1 MHGAKS
7 ALITYVQFKFHVID
21 LKGNYS
27 HGWIASADT
36 SVIIF
41 SSIFNTSSTFYTCF
55 PVVRSNWGRLLRLAH
70 LATFFRRLI
79 LSTSHVFFHQP
90 TVLKKGI
97 SALGEIFAQLWNGRF
112 RDLCES
118 FSRLHCFRTRK
129 IKKGDLLQNFQRHVG
144 IFVHVVVDFRLIQ
157 GSFRYEDVLRNE
169 TKFPISRCRWKRD
182 LMSSACPL
190 TRDNQLHTF
199 ASKTQKCPLIEID
212 KFASNSCLFQMS
224 DILQVWSYR
233 LWVVYGLCH
242 TNRWWTENWNTA
254 LE

>member
-90 TVLKKGI
+90 TVLKKLK
-97 SALGEIFAQLWNGRF
+97 AFQLWGRYLLNCEMGSSSQQNLVAEYNKNADAPPMYGDGGQQLPAAANGGININVQMPQAPAPKKN
-112 RDLCES
+112 
-118 FSRLHCFRTRK
+118 SRTLPMIAVFLLGILVCIAAGFLVWK
-129 IKKGDLLQNFQRHVG
+129 FVIKDKGN
-144 IFVHVVVDFRLIQ
+144 I
-157 GSFRYEDVLRNE
+157 
-169 TKFPISRCRWKRD
+169 
-182 LMSSACPL
+182 
-190 TRDNQLHTF
+190 
-199 ASKTQKCPLIEID
+199 
-212 KFASNSCLFQMS
+212 
-224 DILQVWSYR
+224 
-233 LWVVYGLCH
+233 
-242 TNRWWTENWNTA
+242 
-254 LE
+254 

>member
-97 SALGEIFAQLWNGRF
+97 SALGEMFAQLWNGRF
-112 RDLCES
+112 RDLIFLS
-118 FSRLHCFRTRK
+118 FKLFQNQENT
-129 IKKGDLLQNFQRHVG
+129 KGDLLQNFQRHVG

-157 GSFRYEDVLRNE
+157 GSFRYQDVLRNE

-190 TRDNQLHTF
+190 TRDNQLHTY
-199 ASKTQKCPLIEID
+199 ASKIQKFKL
-212 KFASNSCLFQMS
+212 KVFRLSMS
-224 DILQVWSYR
+224 LDR
-233 LWVVYGLCH
+233 
-242 TNRWWTENWNTA
+242 NR
-254 LE
+254 

>member
-1 MHGAKS
+1 MQGAKS

-90 TVLKKGI
+90 TVLKNLRHFSSGGDICSIVKWEI
-97 SALGEIFAQLWNGRF
+97 SWPLWIFL
-112 RDLCES
+112 S
-118 FSRLHCFRTRK
+118 FTLFQNQEN
-129 IKKGDLLQNFQRHVG
+129 KKREFA
-144 IFVHVVVDFRLIQ
+144 
-157 GSFRYEDVLRNE
+157 
-169 TKFPISRCRWKRD
+169 TKFPETCWNICTCRCRFPAHPRQLPISGRPEKRD
-182 LMSSACPL
+182 QISDITMSLEARLNVICMSSHW
-190 TRDNQLHTF
+190 R
-199 ASKTQKCPLIEID
+199 
-212 KFASNSCLFQMS
+212 
-224 DILQVWSYR
+224 
-233 LWVVYGLCH
+233 
-242 TNRWWTENWNTA
+242 
-254 LE
+254 

>member
-112 RDLCES
+112 RDLIFLS
-118 FSRLHCFRTRK
+118 FTLFQNQENK
-129 IKKGDLLQNFQRHVG
+129 KKGICYKISKDLLEYLYMSLS
-144 IFVHVVVDFRLIQ
+144 IS
-157 GSFRYEDVLRNE
+157 GSSEAASDIRTSWETRPNFRYHDVAGNE
-169 TKFPISRCRWKRD
+169 T
-182 LMSSACPL
+182 
-190 TRDNQLHTF
+190 
-199 ASKTQKCPLIEID
+199 
-212 KFASNSCLFQMS
+212 
-224 DILQVWSYR
+224 
-233 LWVVYGLCH
+233 
-242 TNRWWTENWNTA
+242 
-254 LE
+254 

>member
-79 LSTSHVFFHQP
+79 LSTSQGFFHQP
-90 TVLKKGI
+90 TVLKKRHFSSGGDICSIVKWEI
-97 SALGEIFAQLWNGRF
+97 SWPLWIFL
-112 RDLCES
+112 S
-118 FSRLHCFRTRK
+118 FTLFQNQENK
-129 IKKGDLLQNFQRHVG
+129 KKGICYKISRDMLEYLYMSLS
-144 IFVHVVVDFRLIQ
+144 IS
-157 GSFRYEDVLRNE
+157 GSSKAASDIRTSWETRPNFRYHDVAGNE
-169 TKFPISRCRWKRD
+169 T
-182 LMSSACPL
+182 
-190 TRDNQLHTF
+190 
-199 ASKTQKCPLIEID
+199 
-212 KFASNSCLFQMS
+212 
-224 DILQVWSYR
+224 
-233 LWVVYGLCH
+233 
-242 TNRWWTENWNTA
+242 
-254 LE
+254 

>member
-90 TVLKKGI
+90 TVLKKLK
-97 SALGEIFAQLWNGRF
+97 AFQLWGRY
-112 RDLCES
+112 LLNCEMGDFVTWS
-118 FSRLHCFRTRK
+118 FSSLHCFRTRK
-129 IKKGDLLQNFQRHVG
+129 IKKGICYKISRDMLEYLYMSLS
-144 IFVHVVVDFRLIQ
+144 IS
-157 GSFRYEDVLRNE
+157 GSSKAASDIRTSWETRPNFRYHDVAGSE
-169 TKFPISRCRWKRD
+169 T
-182 LMSSACPL
+182 
-190 TRDNQLHTF
+190 
-199 ASKTQKCPLIEID
+199 
-212 KFASNSCLFQMS
+212 
-224 DILQVWSYR
+224 
-233 LWVVYGLCH
+233 
-242 TNRWWTENWNTA
+242 
-254 LE
+254 

>member
-41 SSIFNTSSTFYTCF
+41 SSIFNTRPTFYTCF

-112 RDLCES
+112 RDLIFLS
-118 FSRLHCFRTRK
+118 FTLFQNQGN
-129 IKKGDLLQNFQRHVG
+129 KKRGFA
-144 IFVHVVVDFRLIQ
+144 
-157 GSFRYEDVLRNE
+157 
-169 TKFPISRCRWKRD
+169 TKFPETCWNICTCRCRFPAHPRQLPIWGRPEKRD
-182 LMSSACPL
+182 QISDITMSLETRLNVICMSSHS
-190 TRDNQLHTF
+190 R
-199 ASKTQKCPLIEID
+199 
-212 KFASNSCLFQMS
+212 
-224 DILQVWSYR
+224 
-233 LWVVYGLCH
+233 
-242 TNRWWTENWNTA
+242 
-254 LE
+254 

>member
-1 MHGAKS
+1 MQGAKS

-41 SSIFNTSSTFYTCF
+41 SSIFNTRSTFYTCL

-70 LATFFRRLI
+70 ISCFFRRLI
-79 LSTSHVFFHQP
+79 LSTSHVFFRQP
-90 TVLKKGI
+90 PVLKNFRQFRSGGAICSIAKW
-97 SALGEIFAQLWNGRF
+97 EIFLTFTLFQNQ
-112 RDLCES
+112 EN
-118 FSRLHCFRTRK
+118 
-129 IKKGDLLQNFQRHVG
+129 KKKKDLLENFQRHVG

-199 ASKTQKCPLIEID
+199 ASKIQKFKL
-212 KFASNSCLFQMS
+212 KVFRLSMS
-224 DILQVWSYR
+224 LDR
-233 LWVVYGLCH
+233 
-242 TNRWWTENWNTA
+242 N
-254 LE
+254 

>member
-55 PVVRSNWGRLLRLAH
+55 PVLRSNWGRLLRLAH

-90 TVLKKGI
+90 TVLKKLK
-97 SALGEIFAQLWNGRF
+97 AFQLWGRY
-112 RDLCES
+112 LLNCEMGDFVTWS
-118 FSRLHCFRTRK
+118 FSRLHCFRTRE

-157 GSFRYEDVLRNE
+157 GSFRYQDVLRNE

-224 DILQVWSYR
+224 DILQVWNYR